1 MERTNCASNLAFSSS
16 ADLEVSSTENNQ
28 VKKKAR
34 VMENRA
40 GFLYGN
46 GAEPL
51 AVRIPD
57 AVRMTGIGRSKLY
70 ELIASGDLDTIKVG
84 RCTLVPMESLRAL
97 LGKARMAPGGS
108 IGR

>member
-1 MERTNCASNLAFSSS
+1 MPFASAP
-16 ADLEVSSTENNQ
+16 
-28 VKKKAR
+28 KASR
-34 VMENRA
+34 S
-40 GFLYGN
+40 N

-70 ELIASGDLDTIKVG
+70 ELIASGDIETVKVG

-97 LGKARMAPGGS
+97 LGKTRMVPGRS
-108 IGR
+108 SGR

>member
-1 MERTNCASNLAFSSS
+1 MSARKNTAAIGDQQLNLPFVS
-16 ADLEVSSTENNQ
+16 APKVSRS
-28 VKKKAR
+28 
-34 VMENRA
+34 
-40 GFLYGN
+40 N

-84 RCTLVPMESLRAL
+84 RCTLVPMESLRDL
-97 LGKARMAPGGS
+97 LGRARIVPGRS
-108 IGR
+108 IVR

>member
-1 MERTNCASNLAFSSS
+1 MPFAFAS
-16 ADLEVSSTENNQ
+16 
-28 VKKKAR
+28 KASR
-34 VMENRA
+34 S
-40 GFLYGN
+40 N

-70 ELIASGDLDTIKVG
+70 ELIASGDLDAIKVG

-97 LGKARMAPGGS
+97 LSNARVVPGRF
-108 IGR
+108 IGG

>member
-1 MERTNCASNLAFSSS
+1 MSARKSPARTGDQQLNLPFVS
-16 ADLEVSSTENNQ
+16 APKLGRS
-28 VKKKAR
+28 
-34 VMENRA
+34 
-40 GFLYGN
+40 N

-51 AVRIPD
+51 AVRIAD

-84 RCTLVPMESLRAL
+84 RCTLVPMDSLRAL
-97 LGKARMAPGGS
+97 LGRARVSPDRY

>member
-1 MERTNCASNLAFSSS
+1 MSARKCPATTADPQLNLPFASAP
-16 ADLEVSSTENNQ
+16 
-28 VKKKAR
+28 KASR
-34 VMENRA
+34 S
-40 GFLYGN
+40 N

-97 LGKARMAPGGS
+97 LGKARMVPGRS
-108 IGR
+108 IGG

>member
-1 MERTNCASNLAFSSS
+1 MSARKNTAGIGDQQLNLPFASAP
-16 ADLEVSSTENNQ
+16 
-28 VKKKAR
+28 KASR
-34 VMENRA
+34 S
-40 GFLYGN
+40 N

-97 LGKARMAPGGS
+97 LGRARIVPGRP
-108 IGR
+108 IGG